1 MNRKN
6 DDIWPKILIN
16 LAYFIAQFILVATLL
31 AILGFASLHT
41 SQKDFNITFWG
52 FFLFIVL
59 CMSVG
64 DLSEDKTIENL
75 KEILVVIA
83 LIAVLF
89 AIGVAYFIATDAIGE
104 MLATLILVLLTIV
117 FIAIYGWKNII
128 KK

>member
-16 LAYFIAQFILVATLL
+16 LAYFIAQFILVAALL

-89 AIGVAYFIATDAIGE
+89 AIGVAYFIAADAIGE
-104 MLATLILVLLTIV
+104 MPATLILVLLTIV
-117 FIAIYGWKNII
+117 FIAFYGWKNII